1 MVLMMTVADG
11 LYTYPII
18 GFLVLSA
25 VALPSSLY
33 FWLRYR
39 GDAKEVEV
47 ALDRVRKA
55 KDEAERLLWARSHK
69 YHEEYLDADYPDK
82 QAIWDKNVQMWDD
95 YEANPA
101 KYIGDELSAAETLKY
116 EKLSFICGLY
126 LAPGFILVAL
136 LLLMLMVAGLWGVA
150 ILAFFAFLF
159 ATGFFVLDSDS
170 EYGPVWLWHIPAS
183 IAVAAVVA
191 AILIPVSAAATTNPP
206 PGWVAQ
212 THTVKLAKQADG
224 TYGVGEPAKM
234 RLDGTVSMRGV
245 DDVNYSWAEVDSNN
259 VKRAYD
265 SYHQSD
271 TAKQVRIMDD
281 LTEGEVPYVIRYH
294 TFDVLN
300 GYSDGEVCTGS
311 GLTSST
317 SDFSTAPCSD
327 RNAWSKGDE
336 AVVHVPRGSY
346 NQWVLNQP

>member
-1 MVLMMTVADG
+1 MVLMMTVVDG
-11 LYTYPII
+11 VYTYPII
-18 GFLVLSA
+18 VFLVLSA
-25 VALPSSLY
+25 VALPSSLF

-39 GDAKEVEV
+39 GDAKEVEA
-47 ALDRVRKA
+47 ALDRVREA
-55 KDEAERLLWARSHK
+55 KDRAESRLWTRSHK

-101 KYIGDELSAAETLKY
+101 KYIGDELSATETRKY
-116 EKLSFICGLY
+116 ENLSFIHNMY
-126 LAPGFILVAL
+126 FMTGFILVAL
-136 LLLMLMVAGLWGVA
+136 LLFMLMVVGLWGVA

-159 ATGFFVLDSDS
+159 TTGFFIFDSDS

-183 IAVAAVVA
+183 IAAAAIVA

-212 THTVKLAKQADG
+212 TRTVKLAKQTDG

-234 RLDGTVSMRGV
+234 RLDGTVSKQGV

-259 VKRAYD
+259 VKHTYD

-271 TAKQVRIMDD
+271 TAKQVRVMDD
-281 LTEGEVPYVIRYH
+281 LTEGEGPYVIHYH
-294 TFDVLN
+294 TFNVLN
-300 GYSDGEVCTGS
+300 GYMDSEVCTGN

-336 AVVHVPRGSY
+336 AVVHIPRGSY
-346 NQWVLNQP
+346 SQWVLSQS